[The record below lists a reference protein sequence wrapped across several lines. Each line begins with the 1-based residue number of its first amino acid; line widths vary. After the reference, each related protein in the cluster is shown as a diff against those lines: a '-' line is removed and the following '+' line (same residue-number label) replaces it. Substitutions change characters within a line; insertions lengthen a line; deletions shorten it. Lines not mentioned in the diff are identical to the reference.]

1 MHIDLL
7 KAIPLDLRER
17 LDEEFAFLL
26 RLRAMEVHAMWPRC
40 WKIITLYTND
50 ELVIQS
56 CKQYLSHHQCVIST
70 LLFGLSLSP
79 YYVNNG
85 LIISKET
92 SACYLNAGMKTLYLN
107 GDNLELNW
115 LLSRHRGLWL
125 NICKDYLLHYNN
137 GAFFADHLVDF
148 SQYQLN
154 DAVAIA

>member
-70 LLFGLSLSP
+70 LLFGLSLSEVVKSFWP
-79 YYVNNG
+79 RICSIGRNSFLLLWCYE
-85 LIISKET
+85 LINELFKIKLFIVFTCT
-92 SACYLNAGMKTLYLN
+92 SNSI
-107 GDNLELNW
+107 D
-115 LLSRHRGLWL
+115 
-125 NICKDYLLHYNN
+125 
-137 GAFFADHLVDF
+137 
-148 SQYQLN
+148 
-154 DAVAIA
+154 